1 MVNIDP
7 SMKKKSNLRYGMD
20 LLLHTGHEAYTGSL
34 KNESAELLVF
44 MK

>member
-1 MVNIDP
+1 
-7 SMKKKSNLRYGMD
+7 MKKKSNLRYGMD
-20 LLLHTGHEAYTGSL
+20 LDLLLHTGHEGYTGSL